1 MTVQRY
7 ARTTVIKFGEKYGTS
22 QAILAI
28 RNNITNGNIRKKTY
42 LCEENVRLDILA
54 GEEYGDGKLWWVLA
68 AASGIG
74 WGLQIPPGTFIVIPK
89 LEDVV
94 KFIG

>member
-1 MTVQRY
+1 MALQRY
-7 ARTTVIKFGEKYGTS
+7 GRAPVLQFGEKYGTS

-28 RNNITNGNIRKKTY
+28 RNNVANGNIRKKIY

-74 WGLQIPPGTFIVIPK
+74 WGLQIPPGTLITIPK
-89 LEDVV
+89 LEDIIKYV
-94 KFIG
+94 G